1 MVFRKSGLL
10 PINLLFEYN
19 GEIVE
24 TVNAFSYLDIVFTA
38 GGSFNQTLITLTGL
52 SRKAIFKI
60 NKYLYKF
67 TNISIKHRLYL
78 FDKLVLP
85 ILNYGCEVWG
95 FPTAN
100 DIERGHTQYCKN
112 ILSVKRSTQNKCV
125 YG

>member
-52 SRKAIFKI
+52 SRKAIFI
-60 NKYLYKF
+60 NM
-67 TNISIKHRLYL
+67 
-78 FDKLVLP
+78 
-85 ILNYGCEVWG
+85 
-95 FPTAN
+95 
-100 DIERGHTQYCKN
+100 
-112 ILSVKRSTQNKCV
+112 
-125 YG
+125 